1 MLANTLP
8 RAAAL
13 RQLPP
18 CTCWRAVGQLAS
30 RPIPSRTFSAVAPR
44 LTRPRPLARPAPR
57 QEPRRGYA
65 ARPKPTEPL
74 VIDGTSYPRDA
85 FTNATPTIL
94 DKLPRRLHLQPS
106 HPIGILRSLIE
117 SHFSTFEH
125 LNSLSPIVTVA
136 QNFDDLGF
144 PADHPGRALTDSYY
158 LNEHHMLRT
167 HTSAHEVEQFRKGL
181 DQFLV
186 TADVYRR
193 DEIDRSHYPVFHQME
208 GCNVVDPAQG
218 GIERL
223 ERENA
228 EMRAALGA
236 ANIVI
241 EDLTGVET
249 ATNPYQTEH
258 DPRTARIIAEH
269 LKNSLNGLVLKLF
282 GGRAGGDGA
291 EPLRVRWIEATFPW
305 TAPSYEVEVMFN
317 GKWLEILGCGV
328 VRQAALEKSGASLSL
343 SLLEDPRTPS
353 AQTLTPPSFSLLA
366 FLLSSPTPSSV
377 LAHLRRPPLASTVPL
392 DPLAHSLVQASGTSR
407 GGRSASASSASP
419 WSSSRSPTSA
429 SSGRPTRGSATS
441 SARATSRR
449 SSPTRGSPSATR
461 TSRSGSPRR
470 AAPTRCSR
478 GTRTTSW
485 SLCATRRAT
494 WWRACSWCVSTTRS
508 SLSRSRSA
516 GRLFLEPTP
525 GLG

>member
-1 MLANTLP
+1 MLASRMP
-8 RAAAL
+8 KAL
-13 RQLPP
+13 ALKQLPP
-18 CTCWRAVGQLAS
+18 CTCLRAAGQLAP
-30 RPIPSRTFSAVAPR
+30 RQALSRTFSLASAP
-44 LTRPRPLARPAPR
+44 RPRPALLARPT
-57 QEPRRGYA
+57 QQQRRTYA
-65 ARPKPTEPL
+65 ARAKPTEPL
-74 VIDGTSYPRDA
+74 VLDGVSYPRDH

-106 HPIGILRSLIE
+106 HPIGILRTLIE
-117 SHFSTFEH
+117 SHFADFKH

-158 LNEHHMLRT
+158 LNQAHMLRT
-167 HTSAHEVEQFRKGL
+167 HTSAHEVECFRAGM
-181 DQFLV
+181 DRFLV

-223 ERENA
+223 ECENA

-241 EDLTGVET
+241 EDPTGDET
-249 ATNPYQTEH
+249 ATNPYQAEH

-282 GGRAGGDGA
+282 GGRAGGEGA

-328 VRQAALEKSGASLSL
+328 VRQAALERSGVGHKQGWAFGLGLERIAMVLFSIPDIRLFWSSDARFASQFREGEISTFKPY
-343 SLLEDPRTPS
+343 SRFPECYKD
-353 AQTLTPPSFSLLA
+353 LA
-366 FLLSSPTPSSV
+366 FWLPED
-377 LAHLRRPPLASTVPL
+377 AGAAGRWHEN
-392 DPLAHSLVQASGTSR
+392 DFMELVRDEAGDLVEGVQLIDEFTHPKTG
-407 GGRSASASSASP
+407 
-419 WSSSRSPTSA
+419 
-429 SSGRPTRGSATS
+429 
-441 SARATSRR
+441 
-449 SSPTRGSPSATR
+449 R
-461 TSRSGSPRR
+461 TSRCYRFNY
-470 AAPTRCSR
+470 
-478 GTRTTSW
+478 
-485 SLCATRRAT
+485 
-494 WWRACSWCVSTTRS
+494 RS
-508 SLSRSRSA
+508 MDRSLSNEEVNVIQDRVTERVTSEMGVEVR
-516 GRLFLEPTP
+516 
-525 GLG
+525 

>member
-1 MLANTLP
+1 MLAHQLP

-18 CTCWRAVGQLAS
+18 CTCLRAAGQLAS
-30 RPIPSRTFSAVAPR
+30 RPVPSRTFSAVAPP
-44 LTRPRPLARPAPR
+44 LTRPRPLARPTPL
-57 QEPRRGYA
+57 EPPRRGYA

-85 FTNATPTIL
+85 FSNATPTIL

-117 SHFSTFEH
+117 SHFSSFAH

-167 HTSAHEVEQFRKGL
+167 HTSAHEVELFRKGL

-241 EDLTGVET
+241 EDPTGVET
-249 ATNPYQTEH
+249 ATNPYQQEH

-328 VRQAALEKSGASLSL
+328 VRQAALEKSGVGHKQGWAFGLGLERIAMVLFSIPDIRLFWSSDARFSNQFRQGDITTFKPYSKYPECKKDLAFWLPEPGGGDKVQAWHENDFMELVRDEAGDLVEGVQLIDEFTHPKTGRVSRCYRLNYRSMDRSLSN
-343 SLLEDPRTPS
+343 EEVNVIQER
-353 AQTLTPPSFSLLA
+353 
-366 FLLSSPTPSSV
+366 
-377 LAHLRRPPLASTVPL
+377 
-392 DPLAHSLVQASGTSR
+392 VQERVTSEMGVEVR
-407 GGRSASASSASP
+407 
-419 WSSSRSPTSA
+419 
-429 SSGRPTRGSATS
+429 
-441 SARATSRR
+441 
-449 SSPTRGSPSATR
+449 
-461 TSRSGSPRR
+461 
-470 AAPTRCSR
+470 
-478 GTRTTSW
+478 
-485 SLCATRRAT
+485 
-494 WWRACSWCVSTTRS
+494 
-508 SLSRSRSA
+508 
-516 GRLFLEPTP
+516 
-525 GLG
+525 